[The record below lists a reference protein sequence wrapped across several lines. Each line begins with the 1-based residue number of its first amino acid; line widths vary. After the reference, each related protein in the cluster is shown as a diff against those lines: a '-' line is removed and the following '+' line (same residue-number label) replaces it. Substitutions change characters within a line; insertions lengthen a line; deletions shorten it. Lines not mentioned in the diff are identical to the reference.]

1 MGGSLWGVLT
11 IVGPLLFAA
20 VALFVIISN
29 KRRNSPRDIARTEAA
44 TRDLHDQINAEDAAR
59 EQRKE

>member
-1 MGGSLWGVLT
+1 MGGSLWGVMT

-20 VALFVIISN
+20 IALFVIISN
-29 KRRNSPRDIARTEAA
+29 KRRSNPRDIARTEAA
-44 TRDLHDQINAEDAAR
+44 THELHQQINAEDVAR

>member
-1 MGGSLWGVLT
+1 MGGSLWGVMT

-20 VALFVIISN
+20 IALFVIISN
-29 KRRNSPRDIARTEAA
+29 KRRSSPRDIARTETA
-44 TRDLHDQINAEDAAR
+44 TQELHREINAEDAAR

>member
-1 MGGSLWGVLT
+1 MGGSLWGILT
-11 IVGPLLFAA
+11 VVGPLLFAA

-29 KRRNSPRDIARTEAA
+29 KRRSSPRDIARTEAA
-44 TRDLHDQINAEDAAR
+44 THDLHKQINAEDAAR